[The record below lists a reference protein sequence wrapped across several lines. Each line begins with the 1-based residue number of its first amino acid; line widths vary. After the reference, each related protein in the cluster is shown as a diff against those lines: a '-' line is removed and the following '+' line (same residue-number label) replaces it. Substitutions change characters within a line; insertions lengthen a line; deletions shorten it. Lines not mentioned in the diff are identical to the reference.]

1 MTAVLG
7 LILAAPASHSGKTV
21 LTASLLR
28 LLRRRGRR
36 MAAFKVGPD
45 YIDPVFHT
53 VAAGRPCFSLDGWA
67 MGRESFEAITTW
79 LAEDADFVLGEGVMG
94 LFDGAPDGTAST
106 ADISERTGWPVIL
119 VVDVRGQA
127 ASVAALIHG
136 FATYRPSVRVAGL
149 ILNGVASPRHARAL
163 ERAVAPIDFPLLGL
177 VPRNAAFELP
187 SRHLGL
193 VQAVEHPDLDGF
205 LDRAADLLAE
215 HLDVN
220 ALIRLATA
228 PDRAAAPAP
237 PPPLLA
243 GHCLAIAEDAAFAFV
258 YPHLLRAWR
267 EAGVSLLPFSPLAD
281 EAPDAAAGAIF
292 LPGGYPELH
301 AARLA
306 ANRNF
311 LGGLRQAAQAGTS
324 IHGECGGYMVLG
336 ETLTDA
342 EGVTHAMAGLLPL
355 ATSFA
360 ARRLHLGYREVT
372 LAESGPLGGAGQR
385 LRGHEFHYATIQRE
399 GGAEPFFHARD
410 GLGADLGP
418 VGLRRGSVAGSF
430 IHLIDRI

>member
-1 MTAVLG
+1 MTSVPG

-28 LLRRRGRR
+28 LLRRCGRR
-36 MAAFKVGPD
+36 VASFKTGPD
-45 YIDPVFHT
+45 YIDPAFHAR
-53 VAAGRPCFSLDGWA
+53 AAGRPCFCLDGWA
-67 MGRESFEAITTW
+67 MGRQSFEVVAAW
-79 LAEDADFVLGEGVMG
+79 LAEDADLVLGEGVMG

-106 ADISERTGWPVIL
+106 ADISERTGWPVLL
-119 VVDVRGQA
+119 VVDARGQA

-136 FATYRPSVRVAGL
+136 FVSYRQSVGIAGL
-149 ILNGVASPRHARAL
+149 VLNGVASDRHARVL
-163 ERAVAPIDFPLLGL
+163 EQAVAPLGLPLLGL
-177 VPRNAAFELP
+177 VPRHADFELP

-193 VQAVEHPDLDGF
+193 VQAIEHPDLDGF
-205 LDRAADLLAE
+205 LDRAADRLAE
-215 HLDVN
+215 HLDVDT
-220 ALIRLATA
+220 LVRLAVA
-228 PDRAAAPAP
+228 PDHAAASA

-243 GHCLAIAEDAAFAFV
+243 GRRLAIAEDAAFAFV

-267 EAGVSLLPFSPLAD
+267 EAGVQLLPFSPLAD
-281 EAPDAAAGAIF
+281 EAPDAADAIF

-306 ANRNF
+306 ANTGF
-311 LGGLRQAAQAGTS
+311 LDGLRSAAQAGTPVY
-324 IHGECGGYMVLG
+324 GECGGYMILG

-342 EGVTHAMAGLLPL
+342 EGAKHVMAGLLPL

-372 LAESGPLGGAGQR
+372 LVESGPLGDAGQR

-399 GGAEPFFHARD
+399 GEAAPLFHARD

-418 VGLRRGSVAGSF
+418 AGLRRGSVAGSF
-430 IHLIDRI
+430 IHLIDRS